1 MEIFILKRLYLCNL
15 NIKNN
20 MDDNI
25 QQFLEFINKK
35 NKCEHTFIILVN
47 DGVWKVLKSH
57 NQAIIFHTIEDAER
71 YKKFWQSLH
80 SYKEAYVK
88 PNFS

>member
-1 MEIFILKRLYLCNL
+1 MG
-15 NIKNN
+15 
-20 MDDNI
+20 DNI

-35 NKCEHTFIILVN
+35 NNGEHTFIILVK

-57 NQAIIFHTIEDAER
+57 NHAITFHTIEDAER

-80 SYKEAYVK
+80 PYKEAYVK

>member
-1 MEIFILKRLYLCNL
+1 MYVIL

-20 MDDNI
+20 MGDNI

-35 NKCEHTFIILVN
+35 NKGEHTFIILVN
-47 DGVWKVLKSH
+47 DGAWKVLKSH
-57 NQAIIFHTIEDAER
+57 NHAITFHTIEDAER

>member
-1 MEIFILKRLYLCNL
+1 
-15 NIKNN
+15 

-35 NKCEHTFIILVN
+35 NKVEQTFIILVN
-47 DGVWKVLKSH
+47 DGGWKVLKSYNH
-57 NQAIIFHTIEDAER
+57 AIIFHTIEDAER
-71 YKKFWQSLH
+71 YKKFWQSLN